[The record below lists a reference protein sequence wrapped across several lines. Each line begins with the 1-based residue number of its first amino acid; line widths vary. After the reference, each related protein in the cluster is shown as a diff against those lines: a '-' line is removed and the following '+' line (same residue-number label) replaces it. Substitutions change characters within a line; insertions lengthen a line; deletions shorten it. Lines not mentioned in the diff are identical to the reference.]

1 MKAYPKYK
9 PTTLKWIETI
19 PAHWDCVRA
28 QYIFNIVSG
37 STPNSND
44 ETLWNGNINWIT
56 PADFNTKDHYISKGE
71 RTISQKGYE
80 SCSTTLVPAGSII
93 FSKRAPI
100 GKVVIASEELCTN
113 QGCFGCIPA
122 KELSNNYFYYLIGI
136 LEPQYNLLGSGSTF
150 LEISAKEFSSFR
162 LLFPSIEEQETIAEY
177 LDEVTGKID
186 ALVDEKQ
193 AQVDELR
200 AYRTSL
206 ITETVTR
213 GLNSNAPLKDT
224 GIDWLGDIPE
234 HWNTSKLKFYIDINS
249 GVAINREEIVS
260 DGKYPVYGGGER
272 IGYTNNYNID
282 SGTIIIGRVGAR
294 CGCVKLVDEPAWA
307 TDNALICTTSL
318 NPKYLSTLL
327 EAANLNRLNESN
339 AQPLIT
345 STKVK
350 NLILSLPPLSEQEA
364 IADFL
369 DAKTAKIDEAI
380 AELEA
385 QLKDLANYKQAVI
398 TEAVTGKVDVR
409 DWKTKN

>member
-1 MKAYPKYK
+1 MKTYSEYKSVTAEVKIVYPSHWQCLK
-9 PTTLKWIETI
+9 PKFFVSLDKGRKPNDTSFDNTGLPPYLTMDVLRGRDTLVQYPFSSENLLEVHDNDTLILWDGANAGEVMASKHGFLSSTMALVNFDTTKFNKFFMLYLLKSKEPVFKLKASGTTI
-19 PAHWDCVRA
+19 PHFDGK
-28 QYIFNIVSG
+28 YFLD
-37 STPNSND
+37 TPIAFPNYD
-44 ETLWNGNINWIT
+44 EQT
-56 PADFNTKDHYISKGE
+56 
-71 RTISQKGYE
+71 
-80 SCSTTLVPAGSII
+80 V
-93 FSKRAPI
+93 
-100 GKVVIASEELCTN
+100 
-113 QGCFGCIPA
+113 
-122 KELSNNYFYYLIGI
+122 
-136 LEPQYNLLGSGSTF
+136 
-150 LEISAKEFSSFR
+150 
-162 LLFPSIEEQETIAEY
+162 IAEY

-186 ALVDEKQ
+186 ALVAEKQ
-193 AQVDELR
+193 ALVDELR

-213 GLNSNAPLKDT
+213 GLNPNAPLKNS
-224 GIDWLGDIPE
+224 GIDWLGDIPQ
-234 HWNTSKLKFYIDINS
+234 HWQTSKLKYYIDINS
-249 GVAINREEIVS
+249 GVAINREEIVP

-272 IGYTNNYNID
+272 IGDTNNYNID

-350 NLILSLPPLSEQEA
+350 NLVVSLPPIPEQKA

-369 DAKTAKIDEAI
+369 DAKTAKIDETI

-385 QLKDLANYKQAVI
+385 QLKDLADYKQAVI

-409 DWKTKN
+409 EWKPKN

>member
-1 MKAYPKYK
+1 MKTYSEYKSVTAEVKIVYPSHWQCIK
-9 PTTLKWIETI
+9 PKFFVSLDKGRKPNDTSFDNTGLPPYLTMDVLRGRDTLVQYPFSSENLLEVHDNDTLILWDGANAGEVMASKHGFLSSTMALVNFDTTKFNKFFMLYLLKSKEPVFKLKASGTTI
-19 PAHWDCVRA
+19 PHFDGK
-28 QYIFNIVSG
+28 YFLD
-37 STPNSND
+37 TPIAFPNYD
-44 ETLWNGNINWIT
+44 EQT
-56 PADFNTKDHYISKGE
+56 
-71 RTISQKGYE
+71 
-80 SCSTTLVPAGSII
+80 V
-93 FSKRAPI
+93 
-100 GKVVIASEELCTN
+100 
-113 QGCFGCIPA
+113 
-122 KELSNNYFYYLIGI
+122 
-136 LEPQYNLLGSGSTF
+136 
-150 LEISAKEFSSFR
+150 
-162 LLFPSIEEQETIAEY
+162 IAEY

-186 ALVDEKQ
+186 ALVAEKQ
-193 AQVDELR
+193 ALVDELR

-213 GLNSNAPLKDT
+213 GLNPNAPLKNS
-224 GIDWLGDIPE
+224 GIDWLGDIPQ
-234 HWNTSKLKFYIDINS
+234 HWQTSKLKYYIDINS
-249 GVAINREEIVS
+249 GVAINREEIVP

-272 IGYTNNYNID
+272 IGDTNNYNID

-350 NLILSLPPLSEQEA
+350 NLVVSLPPIPEQKA

-369 DAKTAKIDEAI
+369 DAKTAKIDETI

-385 QLKDLANYKQAVI
+385 QLKDLADYKQAVI

-409 DWKTKN
+409 EWKPKN

>member
-1 MKAYPKYK
+1 MKAYPEYK
-9 PTTLKWIETI
+9 SVSAEEKIIYPSHWQCIKPKFFVSLDKGRKPNDTSFDNTGLPPYLTMDVLRGRDTLVQYPFSSENLLEVHDNDTLILWDGANAGEVMASKHGFLSSTMALVNFDTTKFNKFFMLYLLKSKEPVFKLKASGTTI
-19 PAHWDCVRA
+19 PHFDGK
-28 QYIFNIVSG
+28 YFLD
-37 STPNSND
+37 TPIAFPNYD
-44 ETLWNGNINWIT
+44 EQT
-56 PADFNTKDHYISKGE
+56 
-71 RTISQKGYE
+71 
-80 SCSTTLVPAGSII
+80 V
-93 FSKRAPI
+93 
-100 GKVVIASEELCTN
+100 
-113 QGCFGCIPA
+113 
-122 KELSNNYFYYLIGI
+122 
-136 LEPQYNLLGSGSTF
+136 
-150 LEISAKEFSSFR
+150 
-162 LLFPSIEEQETIAEY
+162 IAEY

-186 ALVDEKQ
+186 ALVAEKQ
-193 AQVDELR
+193 ALVDELR

-213 GLNSNAPLKDT
+213 GLNPNAPLKNS
-224 GIDWLGDIPE
+224 GIDWLGDIPQ
-234 HWNTSKLKFYIDINS
+234 HWQTSKLKYYIDINS
-249 GVAINREEIVS
+249 GVAINREEIVP

-272 IGYTNNYNID
+272 IGDTNNYNID

-350 NLILSLPPLSEQEA
+350 NLVVSLPPIPEQKA

-369 DAKTAKIDEAI
+369 DAKTAKIDETI

-385 QLKDLANYKQAVI
+385 QLKDLADYKQAVI

-409 DWKTKN
+409 EWKPKN